1 MIIASDTVT
10 AVSIK
15 CKYAYFIV
23 TVTRVS
29 EICGFIQLSLP
40 TNELR
45 TPKNLRRNL
54 AVQTVWL
61 QATLCSLLMLQMYL
75 LRLSS

>member
-1 MIIASDTVT
+1 MINASDAVT

-23 TVTRVS
+23 ILTHVS
-29 EICGFIQLSLP
+29 EICDFIQLSLP

-45 TPKNLRRNL
+45 IPKNLRRNL
-54 AVQTVWL
+54 AVQTVSL
-61 QATLCSLLMLQMYL
+61 QATLCSLQMLQMYL
-75 LRLSS
+75 LRLLS